1 MLDLAYCC
9 ENLSMNTNEHEKALQ
24 WAEHVLASNI
34 VAHQIVVET
43 PWSVVYKIET
53 TQCVVYLKQVPK
65 ALFLEPDILA
75 FLHHHGCKNIPE
87 LIAIDPELHCFLTKS
102 CGNVA
107 LRDLFKRKVDFPL
120 LKIGIHSY
128 TTIQRQL
135 ENKMQLTSALGI
147 PDWRLNKFTSLYS
160 ELISQDKLLLD
171 DGLAEE
177 EINQLHLLHPTCQQ
191 LCDIL
196 SNHDIPETFSH
207 SDFQENNMLLDEKTG
222 SINIIDWGEAV
233 IAHPF
238 FSLNGC
244 LWNLTYFN
252 ELKPT
257 DSMYRKI
264 QSECIVPWL
273 NLYDEKTLLELLNI
287 ANQLLGIYAGLEYE
301 RLYVATQNNPTRT
314 IRQEKRGS
322 IAGCLRSFL
331 NYQR

>member
-1 MLDLAYCC
+1 MCG
-9 ENLSMNTNEHEKALQ
+9 
-24 WAEHVLASNI
+24 VLEASS
-34 VAHQIVVET
+34 Q
-43 PWSVVYKIET
+43 S
-53 TQCVVYLKQVPK
+53 
-65 ALFLEPDILA
+65 LFLEPDILA

-87 LIAIDPELHCFLTKS
+87 LIAINPELHCFLTKS
-102 CGNVA
+102 CGNVV
-107 LRDLFKRKVDFPL
+107 LRDLFKRKVNFPL
-120 LKIGIHSY
+120 LKTGIHSY

-135 ENKMQLTSALGI
+135 ENKMQLTSILGI
-147 PDWRLNKFTSLYS
+147 PDWRLDKFTSLYS

-171 DGLAEE
+171 DGLAED
-177 EINQLHLLHPTCQQ
+177 EIKQLHLLQPTCQQ
-191 LCDIL
+191 LCDVL
-196 SNHDIPETFSH
+196 AKNDIPETFSH

-222 SINIIDWGEAV
+222 GISIIDWGEAV

-244 LWNLTYFN
+244 LWNLIYFN

-257 DSMYRKI
+257 DSMYRQI
-264 QSECIVPWL
+264 QSECIAPWL
-273 NLYDEKTLLELLNI
+273 NLYDEKKLLELLNI

-314 IRQEKRGS
+314 IQQEKRGS